1 MQRKAMQ
8 DAVPLP
14 IARLIHSQHPYFFS
28 TAPTRA
34 EIIDRLMSS
43 FACAQSLG
51 GAFEVHFQ
59 DEAGEVTAW
68 LVWSGVPEKVF
79 IATGTDAADAL
90 FRATVAMMEHPRF
103 AECFAEAVR
112 RPNTDTR

>member
-1 MQRKAMQ
+1 MQ

-43 FACAQSLG
+43 FECTQPLG
-51 GAFEVHFQ
+51 GKFAVHFPNAASQ
-59 DEAGEVTAW
+59 VTTW

-79 IATGTDAADAL
+79 IATGNDAANAL
-90 FRATVAMMEHPRF
+90 FRATIAMMEHPLF
-103 AECFAEAVR
+103 AECFAEAN
-112 RPNTDTR
+112 RPPALGPL